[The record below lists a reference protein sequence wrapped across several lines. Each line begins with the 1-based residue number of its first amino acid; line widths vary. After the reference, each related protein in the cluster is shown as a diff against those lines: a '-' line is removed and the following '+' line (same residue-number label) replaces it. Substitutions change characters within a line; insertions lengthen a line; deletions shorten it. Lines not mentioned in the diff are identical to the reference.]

1 MTQEMLERSPELDFL
16 YYSNDMIGA
25 GGLLYLLDQGIDV
38 PGQVGLAG
46 FNGVELLQGLPRK
59 LATMDACR
67 LEIGRTAAKIIAA
80 RLAEP
85 DGVHSD
91 NVTLTPTIAYGDTL
105 KRR

>member
-1 MTQEMLERSPELDFL
+1 
-16 YYSNDMIGA
+16 MIGA

-59 LATMDACR
+59 LASMDACR
-67 LEIGRTAAKIIAA
+67 RESGRKAAEIIAA
-80 RLAEP
+80 RVKNEP
-85 DGVHSD
+85 CETLVE
-91 NVTLTPTIAYGDTL
+91 LTPKIAFGDTL